1 MKVLLIEDEYR
12 ISTSIKKGLEQENF
26 LVDQAFDGEKGFDLA
41 STNTYDVI
49 VLDLMIPKLDGVSVC
64 KNLRS
69 EQVYT
74 PILIL
79 TAKGELE
86 DKVFSLNQG
95 ADDYLVKP
103 FAFAELLARVRALT
117 RRPKIQENSTLK
129 IEELELN
136 SKTFEVKRA
145 GKNIDLSKKEFAF
158 LEYLIRHKN
167 RILSKEQIIEN
178 VWDYEADILFNT
190 VEVYIGY
197 LRNKVDKPFK
207 DKKPLIKTIRGFGY
221 KLGE

>member
-41 STNTYDVI
+41 SSNTYDVI
-49 VLDLMIPKLDGVSVC
+49 VLDLMIPKLDGASVC
-64 KNLRS
+64 KNLRA
-69 EQVYT
+69 EQIYT

-79 TAKGELE
+79 TARGELE
-86 DKVFSLNQG
+86 DKVSALNQG

-117 RRPKIQENSTLK
+117 RRPQIQESSVLK
-129 IEELELN
+129 VEELELN
-136 SKTFEVKRA
+136 NKTFEVKRF
-145 GKNIDLSKKEFAF
+145 GKSIELSRKEFAL

-197 LRNKVDKPFK
+197 LRNKIDKPFK
-207 DKKPLIKTIRGFGY
+207 NKKPLIQTVRGFGY
-221 KLGE
+221 KLGD